1 MLKYK
6 LGDWV
11 IYKGIDYGG
20 TFVGQIVGVDTS
32 PFTSNYLVYNKQL
45 RRSEVQIY
53 NTLEDI
59 KSGFPSS
66 VRNRTMTFKEDA
78 DFSKTTWIDKETILK
93 KAEVPDSKLARNLY
107 KNQIT
112 GEETRNGQ
120 TFLILG
126 GKNGK

>member
-11 IYKGIDYGG
+11 VFKHHLYTDDSML
-20 TFVGQIVGVDTS
+20 GQIVGVDTT
-32 PFTSNYLVYNKQL
+32 PYTSNYLVYSIDITNDT
-45 RRSEVQIY
+45 SQIY
-53 NTLEDI
+53 KTIEGLKE
-59 KSGFPSS
+59 GFTYGI
-66 VRNRTMTFKEDA
+66 RNGYLTFKEDA
-78 DFSKTTWIDKETILK
+78 DFSKTTWVHKEDIIRR
-93 KAEVPDSKLARNLY
+93 AEVPDSKLARDLY

-126 GKNGK
+126 VK

>member
-11 IYKGIDYGG
+11 VFSDGIFYDDGI
-20 TFVGQIVGVDTS
+20 TIGQIVGVDTAYH
-32 PFTSNYLVYNKQL
+32 TSNYLIYNKEMIDGREQM
-45 RRSEVQIY
+45 Y
-53 NTLEDI
+53 PTLEEL
-59 KSGFPSS
+59 KLGFPVS
-66 VRNRTMTFKEDA
+66 VRNGEMTFKEDA
-78 DFSKTTWIDKETILK
+78 DFSKTTWVNKEDIIRR
-93 KAEVPDSKLARNLY
+93 AEVPDSKLARSLY

-126 GKNGK
+126 VK